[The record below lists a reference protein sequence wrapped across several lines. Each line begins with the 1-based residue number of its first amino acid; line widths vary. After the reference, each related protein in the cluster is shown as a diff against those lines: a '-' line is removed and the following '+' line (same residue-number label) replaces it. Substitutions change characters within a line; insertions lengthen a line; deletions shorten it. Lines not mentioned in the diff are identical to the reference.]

1 MSETELQ
8 PVKFYRGACVQA
20 HYYAYLAA
28 SGVERGR
35 TGLGQGGGEVSRGIQ
50 LEMGGSRGMWRG

>member
-1 MSETELQ
+1 M
-8 PVKFYRGACVQA
+8 KFYRGACVQA